1 MQNKFF
7 YGAPVLLSNNTVP
20 GVQLS
25 AELKKYVP
33 MILKSCQDWGL
44 DFYPTIVQ
52 MLTYDEISEIAAYS
66 GFPVRFPHWSFGME
80 YEELQRG
87 YEFGMHR
94 IYEMVINSKPCV
106 IYCLNS
112 NTLGDNLTVV
122 AHATGHN
129 DFFKNNIHFSATNT
143 DMLNI
148 MANHGSRIRKYMSR
162 WGNEKV
168 TTFIDH
174 VMRIE
179 TLVDGANAWNQ
190 KVIKD
195 KNFKDKR
202 KYRNPKR
209 LHVEKERLYMDS
221 FINTKEFKDKESS
234 KINKKYTAD
243 ELDIFIKPTRDIF
256 GFLKEN
262 APLKPWQQDIM
273 SMLYEEALY
282 FFPQRHTKVMN
293 EGFASTVD
301 HVIMA
306 EQGNIG
312 LGQESH
318 DAGIFDYAVHKMG
331 VLGGKYSTN
340 PYKLGYNL
348 FADIRERYDKGRF
361 GTEWEQCTD
370 MHKRENWNTNTN
382 LGKEKIFEVRKHYD
396 DFTFLNEFFT
406 EDFCRKQEYFE
417 WKKQPNGE
425 FVIASR
431 DYEKIKK
438 NLLRKYVNGGL
449 PDIRLEE
456 NNFRGKGY
464 LFLQHHSTGQRI
476 YDPYV
481 RDVLTSIR
489 AIWGNDVYFA
499 TKSPDGTEHVYDCHG
514 PDSTKDVSVKT
525 KQGFIGADRN
535 DRNE

>member
-209 LHVEKERLYMDS
+209 LHV
-221 FINTKEFKDKESS
+221 
-234 KINKKYTAD
+234 
-243 ELDIFIKPTRDIF
+243 
-256 GFLKEN
+256 
-262 APLKPWQQDIM
+262 
-273 SMLYEEALY
+273 
-282 FFPQRHTKVMN
+282 
-293 EGFASTVD
+293 
-301 HVIMA
+301 
-306 EQGNIG
+306 
-312 LGQESH
+312 
-318 DAGIFDYAVHKMG
+318 
-331 VLGGKYSTN
+331 
-340 PYKLGYNL
+340 
-348 FADIRERYDKGRF
+348 
-361 GTEWEQCTD
+361 
-370 MHKRENWNTNTN
+370 
-382 LGKEKIFEVRKHYD
+382 
-396 DFTFLNEFFT
+396 
-406 EDFCRKQEYFE
+406 
-417 WKKQPNGE
+417 
-425 FVIASR
+425 
-431 DYEKIKK
+431 
-438 NLLRKYVNGGL
+438 
-449 PDIRLEE
+449 
-456 NNFRGKGY
+456 
-464 LFLQHHSTGQRI
+464 
-476 YDPYV
+476 
-481 RDVLTSIR
+481 
-489 AIWGNDVYFA
+489 
-499 TKSPDGTEHVYDCHG
+499 
-514 PDSTKDVSVKT
+514 
-525 KQGFIGADRN
+525 
-535 DRNE
+535 